1 MKFSKV
7 FNPNAVPMQET
18 NSSSNGLGGKIKSE
32 DRIVNIIETGRN
44 RLLVAGLLFAL
55 SFSAIAIRV
64 VELSITNPPRDNAER
79 SYSIPTKSPTI
90 RADIVDRNGILLATS
105 LPTTELYA
113 NPRRIQNI
121 DKAAR
126 KLNTVLPELQID
138 ELKRK
143 LSANTTFVWLHRKLT
158 PKLLDAVNALGIGGL
173 EYQSSEQRVYPHGR
187 LFSHILG
194 MTNIDGEGI
203 GGIEREFDKKLKNEK
218 DTLQLSVD
226 ARVQAAVRRELATAM
241 RKFSAIGSAG
251 VVLDVETGEVI
262 SMVSLPDYDPNYRI
276 AFTQKINRVT
286 KGVYEMGSTLK
297 LFTAATIIELGQG
310 KLKERYDATKP
321 LKLSSRY
328 TIKDYHPQNSWLSIP
343 EIIVHSSNIGAA
355 RIAQEVGSKKQREFL
370 RRFGFLSPLS
380 IELPELGIPLTPQ
393 RWGKIENVTISYGY
407 GISMTPLH
415 LCQGISALVNGG
427 FLTEATLIKKRGRR
441 GNVNKRVISDK
452 TSSILKDIMR
462 SVVRFGTGKKADVE
476 GYLVGGKTGTAEKP
490 DIVKRGY
497 NSGKLLSSF
506 VGVFPSNQPKYIVF
520 VMLDEPKGIKSTF
533 GKATGGWVAAPTVGN
548 IIRQIVIINGMA
560 PNRISEK
567 KLNPGDPMYIKS
579 VKVRR
584 NRQVI
589 NKTGASKFENK
600 LKYFLR
606 KETKL
611 GGLKVEVN

>member
-1 MKFSKV
+1 MRFSKV
-7 FNPNAVPMQET
+7 FNPNAVPTQET
-18 NSSSNGLGGKIKSE
+18 NSTYNGLGGKIKSE
-32 DRIVNIIETGRN
+32 DRIIDIIETGRN

-55 SFSAIAIRV
+55 SFFAIAIRV
-64 VELSITNPPRDNAER
+64 VELSITNPPRDNSDR
-79 SYSIPTKSPTI
+79 SYTIPTRSPTI

-126 KLNTVLPELQID
+126 KLNSVLPELRID

-143 LSANTTFVWLHRKLT
+143 LSAKTTFVWLHQKLT

-187 LFSHILG
+187 LFSHLLG

-203 GGIEREFDKKLKNEK
+203 GGIERKFDKKLKNEK

-226 ARVQAAVRRELATAM
+226 ARVQSAVRRELVVAM
-241 RKFSAIGSAG
+241 SKFSAIGSAG
-251 VVLDVETGEVI
+251 VVLDVTTGEVI
-262 SMVSLPDYDPNYRI
+262 SMVSLPDHDPNHRTT
-276 AFTQKINRVT
+276 FNQEFNRVT

-297 LFTAATIIELGQG
+297 LFTAAIAIELGKG
-310 KLKERYDATKP
+310 KLKKRYDATKP
-321 LKLSSRY
+321 LRLSSRY
-328 TIKDYHPQNSWLSIP
+328 TIRDYHPQNSWLSIP

-355 RIAQEVGSKKQREFL
+355 RIAQEVGSKNQREFL
-370 RRFGFLSPLS
+370 RRFGFFSPLS
-380 IELPELGIPLTPQ
+380 IELPEVALPQTPQ

-407 GISMTPLH
+407 GISITPLH
-415 LCQGISALVNGG
+415 LCQGISAIANGG
-427 FLTEATLIKKRGRR
+427 FLTKATLLKNTGRNGMINKK
-441 GNVNKRVISDK
+441 VVSDK
-452 TSSILKDIMR
+452 TSNILRNIMR
-462 SVVRFGTGKKADVE
+462 SVVRFGTGKQADVE
-476 GYLVGGKTGTAEKP
+476 GYLVGGKTGTAEK
-490 DIVKRGY
+490 KATQKKGY
-497 NSGKLLSSF
+497 NSGNLLSSF
-506 VGVFPSNQPKYIVF
+506 VGVFPSNEPKYVIF

-548 IIRQIVIINGMA
+548 IIRQIAIINGME
-560 PNRISEK
+560 PNLATEK
-567 KLNPGDPMYIKS
+567 KLNPNDPMYIKS
-579 VKVRR
+579 VKVRK

-589 NKTGASKFENK
+589 KKTGSSEFENK

-611 GGLKVEVN
+611 GGLKVEIN